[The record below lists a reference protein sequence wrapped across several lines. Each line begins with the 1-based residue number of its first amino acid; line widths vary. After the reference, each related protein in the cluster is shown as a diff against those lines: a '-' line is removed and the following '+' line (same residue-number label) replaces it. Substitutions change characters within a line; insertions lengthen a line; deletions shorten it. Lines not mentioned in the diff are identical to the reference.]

1 MLKKLGLISIMTVS
15 AFAMHG
21 VDININDKDLEFGAN
36 LDMGQ
41 FIYTVEPNTVF
52 IGARYLKGNEEH
64 SDFTSNNN
72 AYYEAN
78 FLMQKALTGSNMTIG
93 LGVKVNHTKADFGTR
108 NPDFTSI
115 PLGIELGYKLPF
127 GTPVPFYLGGK
138 LYYAPEILCMN
149 DAKNFLE
156 YRINLDVEVIPNGRI
171 TVGYRNIDTNYDLS
185 GTTMNTNYNRS
196 AYVGFKFQF

>member
-1 MLKKLGLISIMTVS
+1 MLKKLSLISILTVS

-41 FIYTVEPNTVF
+41 FVNTVEPNTVF
-52 IGARYLKGNEEH
+52 VGGRYLKGNEDH

-78 FLMQKALTGSNMTIG
+78 FLMQKAVSGSDVTIG
-93 LGVKVNHTKADFGTR
+93 LGVKANHTNANLGSKNRDFS
-108 NPDFTSI
+108 SI
-115 PLGIELGYKLPF
+115 PLGVELGYKLP
-127 GTPVPFYLGGK
+127 TNTRVPFYLGGK
-138 LYYAPEILCMN
+138 LYYAPEVLCMN
-149 DAKNFLE
+149 DAKSFLE
-156 YRINLDVEVIPNGRI
+156 YRVNLDMEVIPNGRI
-171 TVGYRNIDTNYDLS
+171 TVGYRNIDTNYDIS
-185 GTTMNTNYNRS
+185 GKTVDTNYNRS